1 MTGKK
6 IEFLKKPSKHNAEDF
21 INSWV
26 SGKSTPAPIVKNLK
40 RTTIYLPENL
50 RQALKL
56 FGIVRFSVDK
66 TSECSK
72 NIYSLVNSIL
82 CQESRVLSSV
92 LLPQLFFLLL
102 VGLSIYCLTFLMR
115 LQIC

>member
-56 FGIVRFSVDK
+56 LALKEDTTMTDLIITALEK
-66 TSECSK
+66 HLEQHT
-72 NIYSLVNSIL
+72 NI
-82 CQESRVLSSV
+82 
-92 LLPQLFFLLL
+92 
-102 VGLSIYCLTFLMR
+102 
-115 LQIC
+115 